1 MAACTDGTLMAENE
15 EHRESENGQ
24 VLEAFIDHLWI
35 EYGLSKNTLQAYRAD
50 LVQLDVWLSHSGSHL
65 LKAQR
70 HDLLGFLS
78 HKVSQGIKASSA
90 ARLLSSIRRFYR
102 FQVRLHSLKVDPS
115 AEIEFP
121 KSARHLPEVLTEE
134 DVEQLLL
141 APDLETA
148 AGLRDR
154 AMLELLDACGL
165 RVSELVGLLLQ
176 QVNLRTGVIR
186 VLGKGSKER
195 LIPFGEEAGDWIERY
210 LQEARPELLKGST
223 ESPALF
229 VSNRK
234 TAMTR
239 QTFWHLIKR
248 HAAGAGIEKSLSPHT
263 LRHAF
268 ATHLLNHGADLRVV
282 QLLLGHS
289 DLSTTQVYTHIAR
302 ARLQALHKQHHP
314 RG

>member
-1 MAACTDGTLMAENE
+1 MTDIE
-15 EHRESENGQ
+15 EPKESTNGQ
-24 VLEAFIDHLWI
+24 ALEAFIDHLWI
-35 EYGLSKNTLQAYRAD
+35 EYGLSKNTLSAYRAD
-50 LVQLDVWLSHSGSHL
+50 LVQLERWLAQSGSDL

-70 HDLLGFLS
+70 HELLGFLS
-78 HKVSQGIKASSA
+78 DKVSAGIKASSA

-102 FQVRLHSLKVDPS
+102 FQIRLHSINIDPS

-121 KSARHLPEVLTEE
+121 KSARHLPEVLTED
-134 DVEQLLL
+134 DVERLLL
-141 APDLETA
+141 APDIETA

-154 AMLELLDACGL
+154 AMLELLYACGL

-176 QVNLRTGVIR
+176 QVNLRSGVIR

-195 LIPFGEEAGDWIERY
+195 LIPFGDEAGVWIERY
-210 LQEARPELLKGST
+210 LQEARSELLKGST

-234 TAMTR
+234 SAMTR
-239 QTFWHLIKR
+239 QAFWHLIKR
-248 HAAGAGIEKSLSPHT
+248 HAKTAAIEKSLSPHT

>member
-1 MAACTDGTLMAENE
+1 MTDIE
-15 EHRESENGQ
+15 EPKESTNGQ
-24 VLEAFIDHLWI
+24 TLEAFIDHLWI
-35 EYGLSKNTLQAYRAD
+35 EYGLSKNTLSAYRAD
-50 LVQLDVWLSHSGSHL
+50 LVQLERWLAQSGSDL
-65 LKAQR
+65 VKAQR
-70 HDLLGFLS
+70 HELLGFLS
-78 HKVSQGIKASSA
+78 DKVSAGIKASSA

-102 FQVRLHSLKVDPS
+102 FQIRLHSINIDPS

-121 KSARHLPEVLTEE
+121 KSARHLPEVLTED
-134 DVEQLLL
+134 DVERLLL
-141 APDLETA
+141 APDIETA

-154 AMLELLDACGL
+154 AMLELLYACGL

-176 QVNLRTGVIR
+176 QVNLRSGVIR

-195 LIPFGEEAGDWIERY
+195 LIPFGDEAGVWIERY
-210 LQEARPELLKGST
+210 LQEARSELLKGST

-234 TAMTR
+234 SAMTR
-239 QTFWHLIKR
+239 QAFWHLIKR
-248 HAAGAGIEKSLSPHT
+248 HAKTAAIEKSLSPHT

>member
-1 MAACTDGTLMAENE
+1 MAENE

-24 VLEAFIDHLWI
+24 ALEAFIDHLWI
-35 EYGLSKNTLQAYRAD
+35 EYGLSKNTLNAYRAD
-50 LVQLDVWLSHSGSHL
+50 LVQLDVWLSHSNSHL

-78 HKVSQGIKASSA
+78 HKVSKGIKASSA

-102 FQVRLHSLKVDPS
+102 FQVRIHRLKIDPS

-121 KSARHLPEVLTEE
+121 KSARHLPEVLTED

-141 APDLETA
+141 APNIETA

-154 AMLELLDACGL
+154 AMLELLYACGL

-195 LIPFGEEAGDWIERY
+195 VIPFGEQASDWIERY
-210 LQEARPELLKGST
+210 LGEARPELLKGST

-248 HAAGAGIEKSLSPHT
+248 NAAAAGIEKSLSPHT

-302 ARLQALHKQHHP
+302 ARLQALHKQHNP

>member
-1 MAACTDGTLMAENE
+1 MAENE

-24 VLEAFIDHLWI
+24 ALEAFIDHLWI
-35 EYGLSKNTLQAYRAD
+35 EYGLSKNTLNAYRAD
-50 LVQLDVWLSHSGSHL
+50 LVQLDVWLSHSNSHL

-78 HKVSQGIKASSA
+78 HKVSKGIKASSA

-102 FQVRLHSLKVDPS
+102 FQVRIHRLKIDPS

-121 KSARHLPEVLTEE
+121 KSARHLPEVLTED

-141 APDLETA
+141 APNIETA

-154 AMLELLDACGL
+154 AMLELLYACGL

-195 LIPFGEEAGDWIERY
+195 LIPFGEQASDWIERY
-210 LQEARPELLKGST
+210 LEEARPELLKGST

-248 HAAGAGIEKSLSPHT
+248 HAAAAGIEKSLSPHT

>member
-1 MAACTDGTLMAENE
+1 MTDIE
-15 EHRESENGQ
+15 EPKESTNGQ
-24 VLEAFIDHLWI
+24 ALEAFIDHLWI
-35 EYGLSKNTLQAYRAD
+35 EYGLSKNTLSAYRAD
-50 LVQLDVWLSHSGSHL
+50 LVQLERWLAQSGSDL

-70 HDLLGFLS
+70 HELLGFLS
-78 HKVSQGIKASSA
+78 DKVSAEIKASSA

-102 FQVRLHSLKVDPS
+102 FQIRLHSINIDPS

-121 KSARHLPEVLTEE
+121 KSARHLPEVLTED
-134 DVEQLLL
+134 DVERLLL
-141 APDLETA
+141 APDIETA

-154 AMLELLDACGL
+154 AMLELLYACGL

-176 QVNLRTGVIR
+176 QVNLRSGVIR

-195 LIPFGEEAGDWIERY
+195 LIPFGDEAGVWIERY
-210 LQEARPELLKGST
+210 LQEARSELLKGST

-234 TAMTR
+234 SAMTR
-239 QTFWHLIKR
+239 QAFWHLIKR
-248 HAAGAGIEKSLSPHT
+248 HAKTAAIEKSLSPHT

>member
-1 MAACTDGTLMAENE
+1 MTDIE
-15 EHRESENGQ
+15 EPKESTNGQ
-24 VLEAFIDHLWI
+24 TLEAFIDHLWI
-35 EYGLSKNTLQAYRAD
+35 EYGLSKNTLSAYRAD
-50 LVQLDVWLSHSGSHL
+50 LVQLERWLAQSGSDL
-65 LKAQR
+65 VKAQR
-70 HDLLGFLS
+70 HELLGFLS
-78 HKVSQGIKASSA
+78 DKVSAGIKASSA

-102 FQVRLHSLKVDPS
+102 FQIRLHSINIDPS

-121 KSARHLPEVLTEE
+121 KSARHLPEVLTED
-134 DVEQLLL
+134 DVERLLL
-141 APDLETA
+141 APDIETA

-154 AMLELLDACGL
+154 AMLELLYACGL

-176 QVNLRTGVIR
+176 QVNLRSGVIR

-195 LIPFGEEAGDWIERY
+195 LIPFGDEAAVWIERY
-210 LQEARPELLKGST
+210 LQEARSELLKGST

-234 TAMTR
+234 SAMTR
-239 QTFWHLIKR
+239 QAFWHLIKR
-248 HAAGAGIEKSLSPHT
+248 HAKTAAIEKSLSPHT

>member
-1 MAACTDGTLMAENE
+1 MAENE

-24 VLEAFIDHLWI
+24 ALEAFIDHLWI
-35 EYGLSKNTLQAYRAD
+35 EYGLSKNTLNAYRAD
-50 LVQLDVWLSHSGSHL
+50 LVQLDVWLSHSNSHL

-78 HKVSQGIKASSA
+78 HKVSKGIKASSA

-102 FQVRLHSLKVDPS
+102 FQVRIHRLKIDPS

-121 KSARHLPEVLTEE
+121 KSARHLPEVLTED

-141 APDLETA
+141 APDIETA

-154 AMLELLDACGL
+154 AMLELLYACGL

-186 VLGKGSKER
+186 VLGKGGKER
-195 LIPFGEEAGDWIERY
+195 LIPFGEQASDWIERY
-210 LQEARPELLKGST
+210 LEEARPELLKGST

-248 HAAGAGIEKSLSPHT
+248 HAAAAGIEKSLSPHT

>member
-1 MAACTDGTLMAENE
+1 MTDIE
-15 EHRESENGQ
+15 EPKESTNGQ
-24 VLEAFIDHLWI
+24 TLEAFIDHLWI
-35 EYGLSKNTLQAYRAD
+35 EYGLSKNTLSAYRAD
-50 LVQLDVWLSHSGSHL
+50 LVQLERWLAQSGSDL

-70 HDLLGFLS
+70 HELLGFLS
-78 HKVSQGIKASSA
+78 DKVSAGIKASSA

-102 FQVRLHSLKVDPS
+102 FQIRLHSINIDPS

-121 KSARHLPEVLTEE
+121 KSARHLPEVLTED
-134 DVEQLLL
+134 DVERLLL
-141 APDLETA
+141 APDIETA

-154 AMLELLDACGL
+154 AMLELLYACGL

-176 QVNLRTGVIR
+176 QVNLRSGVIR

-195 LIPFGEEAGDWIERY
+195 LIPFGDEAGVWIERY
-210 LQEARPELLKGST
+210 LQEARSELLKGST

-234 TAMTR
+234 SAMTR
-239 QTFWHLIKR
+239 QAFWHLIKR
-248 HAAGAGIEKSLSPHT
+248 HAKTAAIEKSLSPHT

>member
-1 MAACTDGTLMAENE
+1 MTDIE
-15 EHRESENGQ
+15 EPKESTNGQ
-24 VLEAFIDHLWI
+24 ALEAFIDHLWI
-35 EYGLSKNTLQAYRAD
+35 EYGLSKNTLSAYRAD
-50 LVQLDVWLSHSGSHL
+50 LVQLERWLAQSGSDL

-70 HDLLGFLS
+70 HELLGFLS
-78 HKVSQGIKASSA
+78 DKVSAGVKASSA

-102 FQVRLHSLKVDPS
+102 FQIRLHSINIDPS

-121 KSARHLPEVLTEE
+121 KSARHLPEVLTED
-134 DVEQLLL
+134 DVERLLL
-141 APDLETA
+141 APDIETA

-154 AMLELLDACGL
+154 AMLELLYACGL

-176 QVNLRTGVIR
+176 QVNLRSGVIR

-195 LIPFGEEAGDWIERY
+195 LIPFGDEAGVWIERY
-210 LQEARPELLKGST
+210 LQEARSELLKGST

-234 TAMTR
+234 SAMTR
-239 QTFWHLIKR
+239 QAFWHLIKR
-248 HAAGAGIEKSLSPHT
+248 HAKTAAIEKSLSPHT

>member
-1 MAACTDGTLMAENE
+1 MTDIE
-15 EHRESENGQ
+15 EPKESTNGQ
-24 VLEAFIDHLWI
+24 TLEAFIDHLWI
-35 EYGLSKNTLQAYRAD
+35 EYGLSKNTLSAYHAD
-50 LVQLDVWLSHSGSHL
+50 LVQLERWLAQSGSDL

-70 HDLLGFLS
+70 HELLGFLS
-78 HKVSQGIKASSA
+78 DKVSAGIKASSA

-102 FQVRLHSLKVDPS
+102 FQIRLHSINIDPS

-121 KSARHLPEVLTEE
+121 KSARHLPEVLTED
-134 DVEQLLL
+134 DVERLLL
-141 APDLETA
+141 APDIETA

-154 AMLELLDACGL
+154 AMLELLYACGL

-176 QVNLRTGVIR
+176 QVNLRSGVIR

-195 LIPFGEEAGDWIERY
+195 LIPFGDEAGVWIERY
-210 LQEARPELLKGST
+210 LQEARSELLKGST

-234 TAMTR
+234 SAMTR
-239 QTFWHLIKR
+239 QAFWHLIKR
-248 HAAGAGIEKSLSPHT
+248 HAKTAAIEKSLSPHT

>member
-1 MAACTDGTLMAENE
+1 MTDIE
-15 EHRESENGQ
+15 EPKESTNGQ
-24 VLEAFIDHLWI
+24 TLEAFIDHLWI
-35 EYGLSKNTLQAYRAD
+35 EYGLSKNTLSAYRAD
-50 LVQLDVWLSHSGSHL
+50 LVQLERWLAQSDSDL
-65 LKAQR
+65 LRAQR
-70 HDLLGFLS
+70 HELLGFLS
-78 HKVSQGIKASSA
+78 DKVSAGIKASSA

-102 FQVRLHSLKVDPS
+102 FQIRLHSINIDPS

-121 KSARHLPEVLTEE
+121 KSARHLPEVLTED
-134 DVEQLLL
+134 DVERLLL
-141 APDLETA
+141 APDIETA

-154 AMLELLDACGL
+154 AMLELLYACGL

-176 QVNLRTGVIR
+176 QVNLRSGVIR

-195 LIPFGEEAGDWIERY
+195 LIPFGDEAGVWIERY
-210 LQEARPELLKGST
+210 LQEARSELLKGST

-234 TAMTR
+234 SAMTR
-239 QTFWHLIKR
+239 QAFWHLIKR
-248 HAAGAGIEKSLSPHT
+248 HAKTAAIEKSLSPHT

>member
-1 MAACTDGTLMAENE
+1 MTDIE
-15 EHRESENGQ
+15 EPKESTNGQ
-24 VLEAFIDHLWI
+24 TLEAFIDHLWI
-35 EYGLSKNTLQAYRAD
+35 EYGLSKNTLSAYRAD
-50 LVQLDVWLSHSGSHL
+50 LVQLERWLAQSGSDL

-70 HDLLGFLS
+70 HELLGFLS
-78 HKVSQGIKASSA
+78 DKVSAGIKASSA

-102 FQVRLHSLKVDPS
+102 FQIRLHSINIDPS

-121 KSARHLPEVLTEE
+121 KSARHLPEVLTED
-134 DVEQLLL
+134 DVERLLL
-141 APDLETA
+141 APDIETA

-154 AMLELLDACGL
+154 AMLELLYACGL

-176 QVNLRTGVIR
+176 QVNVRSGVIR

-195 LIPFGEEAGDWIERY
+195 LIPFGDEAGVWIERY
-210 LQEARPELLKGST
+210 LQEARSELLKGST

-234 TAMTR
+234 SAMTR
-239 QTFWHLIKR
+239 QAFWHLIKR
-248 HAAGAGIEKSLSPHT
+248 HAKTAAIEKSLSPHT

>member
-1 MAACTDGTLMAENE
+1 MAENE
-15 EHRESENGQ
+15 EHRESVNGQ
-24 VLEAFIDHLWI
+24 ALEAFIDHLWI
-35 EYGLSKNTLQAYRAD
+35 EYGLSKNTLNAYRAD
-50 LVQLDVWLSHSGSHL
+50 LVQLDAWLSHSGSHL

-78 HKVSQGIKASSA
+78 YKVSKGIKASSA
-90 ARLLSSIRRFYR
+90 ARLLCSIRRFYR
-102 FQVRLHSLKVDPS
+102 FQVRLNSLKVDPS

-141 APDLETA
+141 APDIETA

-154 AMLELLDACGL
+154 AMLELLYACGL

-195 LIPFGEEAGDWIERY
+195 LIPFGEEASDWIERY

-248 HAAGAGIEKSLSPHT
+248 HAAAAGIEKSLSPHT